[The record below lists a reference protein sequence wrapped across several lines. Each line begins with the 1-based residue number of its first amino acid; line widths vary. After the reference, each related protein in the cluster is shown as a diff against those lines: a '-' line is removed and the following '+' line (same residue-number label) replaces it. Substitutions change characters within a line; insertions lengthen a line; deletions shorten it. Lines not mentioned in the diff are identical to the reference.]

1 MVVKDQEFANLSAKV
16 SALEAIVSRIEQYR
30 EPDRQIWAELDDDY
44 NRLERLERLHKGAAE
59 DIANLGHRVQTLTGW
74 AKKLDTELAQ
84 LATIERV
91 LKIYNAKQQ
100 HDQERAVKDAE
111 KEAQSAT
118 E

>member
-1 MVVKDQEFANLSAKV
+1 MVTDKDFKNLALKV
-16 SALEAIVSRIEQYR
+16 EALESIVSRLEQYR
-30 EPDRQIWAELDDDY
+30 EPDRQIWAALDDDY
-44 NRLERLERLHKGAAE
+44 SRLVHLERLHEGAAE

-111 KEAQSAT
+111 TEAKSDT

>member
-1 MVVKDQEFANLSAKV
+1 MVTDKDFKNLALKV
-16 SALEAIVSRIEQYR
+16 EALESIVSRLEQYR
-30 EPDRQIWAELDDDY
+30 DPDRQIWAALDDDY
-44 NRLERLERLHKGAAE
+44 SRLVHLERLHEGMAE

-74 AKKLDTELAQ
+74 AKRLDTELAQ

-111 KEAQSAT
+111 TEAKSDT

>member
-16 SALEAIVSRIEQYR
+16 STLEAILSRIEQYR
-30 EPDRQIWAELDDDY
+30 EPDRQIWAALDDDY
-44 NRLERLERLHKGAAE
+44 SRLVHLERLHEGMAE

-91 LKIYNAKQQ
+91 LKIHNAKQQ

-111 KEAQSAT
+111 TEAKSDT

>member
-1 MVVKDQEFANLSAKV
+1 MVSEKDFKNLTLKV
-16 SALEAIVSRIEQYR
+16 EALESLVSRLEQYR
-30 EPDRQIWAELDDDY
+30 EPDRQIWAALDDDY
-44 NRLERLERLHKGAAE
+44 SRLVHLERLREGMAE

-91 LKIYNAKQQ
+91 LKIHNAKQQ

-111 KEAQSAT
+111 TEAKSAT